1 MMSVGEMIEDDFV
14 TMWKFRDE
22 DVHGHRF
29 KHEEVKRHDDGVSSH
44 VKRRHTIWDLDKLFT
59 ELKPHWDNHLHGI
72 GVCPESGQKDN
83 GP

>member
-44 VKRRHTIWDLDKLFT
+44 VKRRHTIWDLNKLFI
-59 ELKPHWDNHLHGI
+59 ELKPCWDNHLHG
-72 GVCPESGQKDN
+72 P
-83 GP
+83 